1 MPRPRRLNDHQEGGL
16 LAQPMEEDEVY
27 IDKQLV
33 ISRTRSPSGLILSGS
48 IDHYNAEA
56 VAAALT
62 RELHSPVP
70 GAEGFSDAITGNGDL
85 HLDVS
90 RLEFADVTGIRALV
104 RIAQN
109 STAGRRLLLRGLPER
124 IRTVIAVVGWS
135 DLPNL
140 VLEEDAE

>member
-1 MPRPRRLNDHQEGGL
+1 MAL
-16 LAQPMEEDEVY
+16 PMEGDEVY
-27 IDKQLV
+27 LDKQL
-33 ISRTRSPSGLILSGS
+33 IMTRTGSPSGLRVSGS
-48 IDHYNAEA
+48 IDYYNADA
-56 VAAALT
+56 VAAALM
-62 RELHSPVP
+62 RELNSPVP
-70 GAEGFSDAITGNGDL
+70 GAEGLSNAITGNGDL